1 MSNINTPIKLASSK
15 ALAAPNALHHWTHS
29 SSKTLTY
36 NLAGE
41 LVSDTDALGNTTTY
55 TYSPLGEIASITDPL
70 GNITTLEYYPGTKLV
85 KTARDAQGNAE
96 NFIYDLCGNLT
107 SFTDRVGLTTAFE
120 YDPLNRMTKV
130 IHPDSSFKAFTY
142 NGKNKVTS
150 ITDERG
156 HITKYSYDLSNRVVS
171 YTDPLGKVTKYAY
184 DKIGNPI
191 QEVERDGTV
200 SNYAY
205 DPLSN
210 LVKMSYSDNKQ
221 VELAYNSLSQLTN
234 IKDWSGETKAELDAL
249 GRVTSVTYPSGDTL
263 SFDWTHFNQKSA
275 ITYPCGQRLDYHF
288 DNLQRLSKITDSA
301 GNTTSYTY
309 NEIDKVLEQT
319 FPNGT
324 QANYS
329 YTERGEVEKLIY
341 SSGSEILDELNY
353 TYDPSLNTTSILR
366 TTAGNTTKTFYA
378 YDPFNRLVET
388 RQDST
393 TTSYSWDGAG
403 NRATKTVNGE
413 VTHYSY
419 NDFNQLLSKVSPAA
433 KFDYSYDQRGNLL
446 SILKDGEATHCYVF
460 DARDRLVQATNPAGD
475 TSTYLY
481 NGLNARVGIEQTIDG
496 QTTKTEF
503 LSDITLPYNDTLST
517 KENGTL
523 TNYIWGQPDCLVG
536 TLGDDPHYFLTDK
549 QTSVINATDK
559 QGQSQSSFVYSD
571 FGKPLQSELPTFSYT
586 GYQYDPVSELY
597 FAQARY
603 YDPISGRF
611 NAKDLL
617 HGLLDKSETLNRY
630 TYCLGNPVK
639 YTDPT
644 GLTPKIPAALLYAPF
659 AVVAAPGA
667 PFMVVGALYGLGSV
681 YVSSLQSDESPSFQ
695 RYISSMLGNAA
706 GFHPLDVTGGIG
718 VAVELGV
725 YDFLTPGPVLAPPK
739 GETFVNAIKD
749 SVSAGFYD
757 EHKYALERLFN
768 RSDMPKFDML

>member
-1 MSNINTPIKLASSK
+1 M
-15 ALAAPNALHHWTHS
+15 
-29 SSKTLTY
+29 
-36 NLAGE
+36 
-41 LVSDTDALGNTTTY
+41 D
-55 TYSPLGEIASITDPL
+55 
-70 GNITTLEYYPGTKLV
+70 GTS
-85 KTARDAQGNAE
+85 TR
-96 NFIYDLCGNLT
+96 CGLK
-107 SFTDRVGLTTAFE
+107 SGVR
-120 YDPLNRMTKV
+120 
-130 IHPDSSFKAFTY
+130 STY

-611 NAKDLL
+611 NSKDLL

-639 YTDPT
+639 HTDPS
-644 GLTPKIPAALLYAPF
+644 GLVVPAVIIVGGAILASPVYLSLALMCVGFVYGVGKV
-659 AVVAAPGA
+659 AVSD
-667 PFMVVGALYGLGSV
+667 ALSDEEGLSSIQR
-681 YVSSLQSDESPSFQ
+681 YVSSGF
-695 RYISSMLGNAA
+695 GNA
-706 GFHPLDVTGGIG
+706 
-718 VAVELGV
+718 LGV
-725 YDFLTPGPVLAPPK
+725 HPIDVATGAGISAATEHYVYNFLTPGPALAPPK
-739 GETFVNAIKD
+739 GEAFVSAIKD

-757 EHKYALERLFN
+757 QHKDALERLFN